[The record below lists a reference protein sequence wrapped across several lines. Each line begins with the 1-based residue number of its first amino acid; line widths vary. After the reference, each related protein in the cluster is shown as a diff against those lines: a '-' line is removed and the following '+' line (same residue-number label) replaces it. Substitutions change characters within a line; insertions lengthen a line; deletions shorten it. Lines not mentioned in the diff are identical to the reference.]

1 MNSHSS
7 PSLNV
12 PDRHLDHYLLDNGIL
27 NPQELALAKKL
38 QQQQRGPLPMILL
51 RLRLI
56 DLEQLTQLMTQG
68 FALGV

>member
-1 MNSHSS
+1 MMAQKFPRWDG
-7 PSLNV
+7 PSRSL
-12 PDRHLDHYLLDNGIL
+12 DRYLLDSGIL
-27 NPQELALAKKL
+27 SAEELALAKKM

-56 DLEQLTQLMTQG
+56 DLEQLSHLMTQG

>member
-1 MNSHSS
+1 MTDKH
-7 PSLNV
+7 
-12 PDRHLDHYLLDNGIL
+12 PDSEGPRPPLDHYLLTHGIL
-27 NPQELALAKKL
+27 NSQQLALAKKL
-38 QQQQRGPLPMILL
+38 QQQQQGPLPMILL